1 MKSFLLSFFLGTGM
15 LLAQQAQDSLQTEIQ
30 LKGVTVAA
38 LSATDQT
45 PMAFSDVTKEELA
58 SRNLG
63 ADLPILLNFLPG
75 VVTTSDAGAGVGYTG
90 IRVRGSDATRV
101 NVTINGIP
109 YNDSESQGTFWVD
122 LPDFSSSVES
132 LQLQRG
138 VGTST
143 NGSGAFGASLNITT
157 EAVSDKAYAQLA
169 HSFGS
174 FATQKHTL
182 KFSTGLLDNRFEL
195 SGRLS
200 KIDSDGYIDRAS
212 SDLKSYFL
220 QAVYQEGKTQL
231 KALAFGG
238 HERTYQ
244 SWFGID
250 PITLKENRTYNPA
263 GENYDAE
270 GNLLGFYEDQVDN
283 YDQDH
288 FQLHW
293 NQQLNIYWSM
303 GLGLNYTYGRGYYQE
318 LNDLWFDQNV
328 GFSGTTDPTYLDL
341 PNMGAEATENITQKW
356 LDNDFYVANLNAR
369 YQKGSNTLDLGAYHS
384 KYVGDHFEVLV
395 WADQTGGA
403 LPGHRFYE
411 NQGVK
416 KDTNLFGK
424 LTHAVGDNLVVFTD
438 LQYRWV
444 DYVANGVQAGPEPIG
459 IDRNYGFFNP
469 KFGLTYNL
477 NNEDQAYM
485 SVARAHREPNRTDFE
500 NGNPVPESLTDYELG
515 WRHKS
520 EFLKFGANVYYM
532 DYKDQLV
539 LTGAVDEVGAPIR
552 ENSGSSYR
560 LGLELDSDWQLSAKW
575 GWNANLTLSE
585 NRNRDFVFERDGQ
598 LQDLGNTNLSYSPN
612 VVGASQW
619 VFSPNDALSLSLFSK
634 YVGEQFM
641 GNIDANLSKLPSHT
655 THDISIQYQLNPSWC
670 KSLTL
675 QLLLNN
681 VLDATYVSNGY
692 FYTYDDSWSNP
703 GMVQTIEGV
712 GYYPQA
718 GFHFLAGMNI
728 RF

>member
-1 MKSFLLSFFLGTGM
+1 MLSFLFGTGV

-38 LSATDQT
+38 LSVTDQT
-45 PMAFSDVTKEELA
+45 PMTFSDVSKEDLA

-157 EAVSDKAYAQLA
+157 DAVSKDAYAQLA

-220 QAVYQEGKTQL
+220 QAVYQEGETQL

-250 PITLKENRTYNPA
+250 PDTLRRNRTFNPA
-263 GENYDAE
+263 GENYDDE
-270 GNLLGFYEDQVDN
+270 GNLLGFYENQVDN

-288 FQLHW
+288 YQLHW
-293 NQQLNIYWSM
+293 NQQLNTYWSM

-328 GFSGTTDPTYLDL
+328 GFSGKTEPSYLNLPDL
-341 PNMGAEATENITQKW
+341 NAQATENITQKW
-356 LDNDFYVANLNAR
+356 LDNDFYVASLNTR

-384 KYVGDHFEVLV
+384 KYVGDHFGVLV
-395 WADQTGGA
+395 WAVQTGGA
-403 LPGHRFYE
+403 MPGHRFYE

-416 KDTNLFGK
+416 KDTNIFGK

-444 DYVANGVQAGPEPIG
+444 DYVASGLQAGPEPIS

-469 KFGLTYNL
+469 KFGFTFNL
-477 NNEDQAYM
+477 NKEDRAYF
-485 SVARAHREPNRTDFE
+485 SIARAHREPNRTDFE

-515 WRHKS
+515 WRHNS
-520 EFLKFGANVYYM
+520 AYLKFGVNVYYM

-539 LTGAVDEVGAPIR
+539 LTGAVDEVGASIR

-560 LGLELDSDWQLSAKW
+560 LGLELDADWQLRPQFRWK
-575 GWNANLTLSE
+575 ANLTLSE
-585 NRNRDFVFERDGQ
+585 NKNRDFVFERDGQ

-619 VFSPNDALSLSLFSK
+619 IFSPSDAFSISLFSK
-634 YVGEQFM
+634 YVGEQHM
-641 GNIDANLSKLPSHT
+641 GNIDADLSKLPAYFT
-655 THDISIQYQLNPSWC
+655 QDLSITYDFAPSWC
-670 KSLTL
+670 QSLTL

-681 VLDATYVSNGY
+681 VLDESYVSNGY
-692 FYTYDDSWSNP
+692 FYTYDDTWSNP
-703 GMVQTIEGV
+703 SAVQTIEGV

-718 GFHFLAGMNI
+718 GFHFLTGVTV

>member
-1 MKSFLLSFFLGTGM
+1 MKTYMLSFLFGTGV

-38 LSATDQT
+38 LSVTDQT
-45 PMAFSDVTKEELA
+45 PMAFSDVSKEDLA

-157 EAVSDKAYAQLA
+157 DAVSKDAYAQLA

-220 QAVYQEGKTQL
+220 QAVYQQGKTQL

-250 PITLKENRTYNPA
+250 PDTLRRNRTYNPA
-263 GENYDAE
+263 GENYDDE
-270 GNLLGFYEDQVDN
+270 GNLLGFYENQVDN

-288 FQLHW
+288 YQLHW
-293 NQQLNIYWSM
+293 NQQFNTYWSM

-328 GFSGTTDPTYLDL
+328 GFSGKTEPSYLNL
-341 PNMGAEATENITQKW
+341 PELNAHATENITQKW
-356 LDNDFYVANLNAR
+356 LDNDFYVASLNTR

-384 KYVGDHFEVLV
+384 KYVGDHFGVLV
-395 WADQTGGA
+395 WAVQTGGA
-403 LPGHRFYE
+403 MPGHRFYE

-416 KDTNLFGK
+416 KDTNIFGK

-444 DYVANGVQAGPEPIG
+444 DYVTSGMQAGPEPIS

-469 KFGLTYNL
+469 KLGFTYNL
-477 NNEDQAYM
+477 NKEDRAYL

-515 WRHKS
+515 WRHNS
-520 EFLKFGANVYYM
+520 AYLKFGANVYYM

-560 LGLELDSDWQLSAKW
+560 LGLELDADWQLRPQLRWK
-575 GWNANLTLSE
+575 ANLTLSE

-612 VVGASQW
+612 IVGASQW
-619 VFSPNDALSLSLFSK
+619 IFSPSDTFSISLFSK
-634 YVGEQFM
+634 YVGEQHM
-641 GNIDANLSKLPSHT
+641 GNIDADLSKLPAYFT
-655 THDISIQYQLNPSWC
+655 QDLSITYDFAPSWC
-670 KSLTL
+670 QSLTL

-681 VLDATYVSNGY
+681 VLDESYVSNGY
-692 FYTYDDSWSNP
+692 FYTYDDTWSNP
-703 GMVQTIEGV
+703 NAVQTIEGV

-718 GFHFLAGMNI
+718 GFHFLTGVTV

>member
-1 MKSFLLSFFLGTGM
+1 MKTYMLSFLFGTGV

-38 LSATDQT
+38 LSVTDQT
-45 PMAFSDVTKEELA
+45 PMAFSDVSKEDLA

-157 EAVSDKAYAQLA
+157 DAVSKDAYAQLA

-250 PITLKENRTYNPA
+250 PDTLRRNRTYNPA
-263 GENYDAE
+263 GENYDDE
-270 GNLLGFYEDQVDN
+270 GNLLGFYENQVDN

-288 FQLHW
+288 YQLHW
-293 NQQLNIYWSM
+293 NQQFNTYWSM

-328 GFSGTTDPTYLDL
+328 GFSGKTEPSYLNL
-341 PNMGAEATENITQKW
+341 PELNAHATENITQKW
-356 LDNDFYVANLNAR
+356 LDNDFYVASLNTR

-384 KYVGDHFEVLV
+384 KYVGDHFGVLV
-395 WADQTGGA
+395 WAVQTGGA
-403 LPGHRFYE
+403 MPGHRFYE

-416 KDTNLFGK
+416 KDTNIFGK

-444 DYVANGVQAGPEPIG
+444 DYVTSGMQAGPEPIS

-469 KFGLTYNL
+469 KLGFTYNL
-477 NNEDQAYM
+477 NKEDRAYL

-515 WRHKS
+515 WRHNS
-520 EFLKFGANVYYM
+520 AYLKFGANVYYM

-560 LGLELDSDWQLSAKW
+560 LGLELDADWQLRPQLRWK
-575 GWNANLTLSE
+575 ANLTLSE

-598 LQDLGNTNLSYSPN
+598 LQDLGYTNLSYSPN
-612 VVGASQW
+612 IVGASQW
-619 VFSPNDALSLSLFSK
+619 IFSPSDTFSISLFSK
-634 YVGEQFM
+634 YVGEQHM
-641 GNIDANLSKLPSHT
+641 GNIDADLSKLPAYFT
-655 THDISIQYQLNPSWC
+655 QDLSITYDFAPSWC
-670 KSLTL
+670 QSLTL

-681 VLDATYVSNGY
+681 VLDESYVSNGY
-692 FYTYDDSWSNP
+692 FYTYDDTWSNP
-703 GMVQTIEGV
+703 NAVQTIEGV

-718 GFHFLAGMNI
+718 GFHFLTGVTV

>member
-1 MKSFLLSFFLGTGM
+1 MKTYMLSFLFGTGV

-38 LSATDQT
+38 LSVTDQT
-45 PMAFSDVTKEELA
+45 PMAFSDVSKEDLA

-157 EAVSDKAYAQLA
+157 DAVSKDAYAQLA

-250 PITLKENRTYNPA
+250 PDTLRRNRTYNPA
-263 GENYDAE
+263 GENYDDE
-270 GNLLGFYEDQVDN
+270 GNLLGFYENQVDN

-288 FQLHW
+288 YQLHW
-293 NQQLNIYWSM
+293 NQQFNTYWSM

-328 GFSGTTDPTYLDL
+328 GFSGKTEPSYLNL
-341 PNMGAEATENITQKW
+341 PELNAHATENITQKW
-356 LDNDFYVANLNAR
+356 LDNDFYVASLNTR

-384 KYVGDHFEVLV
+384 KYVGDHFGVLV
-395 WADQTGGA
+395 WAVQTGGA
-403 LPGHRFYE
+403 MPGHRFYE

-416 KDTNLFGK
+416 KDTNIFGK

-444 DYVANGVQAGPEPIG
+444 DYVTSGMQAGPEPIS

-469 KFGLTYNL
+469 KLGFTYNL
-477 NNEDQAYM
+477 NKEDRAYL

-515 WRHKS
+515 WRHNS
-520 EFLKFGANVYYM
+520 AYLKFGANVYYM

-560 LGLELDSDWQLSAKW
+560 LGLELDADWQLRPQLRWK
-575 GWNANLTLSE
+575 ANLTLSE

-598 LQDLGNTNLSYSPN
+598 LQDLGYTNLSYSPN
-612 VVGASQW
+612 IVGASQW
-619 VFSPNDALSLSLFSK
+619 IFSPSDAFSISLFSK
-634 YVGEQFM
+634 YVGEQHM
-641 GNIDANLSKLPSHT
+641 GNIDADLSKLPAYFT
-655 THDISIQYQLNPSWC
+655 QDLSITYDFAPSWC
-670 KSLTL
+670 QSLTL

-681 VLDATYVSNGY
+681 VLDESYVSNGY
-692 FYTYDDSWSNP
+692 FYTYDDTWSNP
-703 GMVQTIEGV
+703 NAVQTIEGV

-718 GFHFLAGMNI
+718 GFHFLTGVTV

>member
-1 MKSFLLSFFLGTGM
+1 MLSFLFGTGV

-45 PMAFSDVTKEELA
+45 PMTFSDVSKEDLA

-157 EAVSDKAYAQLA
+157 DAVSKDAYAQLA

-220 QAVYQEGKTQL
+220 QAVYQEGETQL

-250 PITLKENRTYNPA
+250 PDTLRRNRTYNPA
-263 GENYDAE
+263 GENYDDE
-270 GNLLGFYEDQVDN
+270 GNLLGFYENQVDN

-288 FQLHW
+288 YQLHW
-293 NQQLNIYWSM
+293 NQQLNTYWSM

-328 GFSGTTDPTYLDL
+328 GFSGKTEPSYLNLPDL
-341 PNMGAEATENITQKW
+341 NAQATENITQKW
-356 LDNDFYVANLNAR
+356 LDNDFYVASLNTR

-384 KYVGDHFEVLV
+384 KYVGNHFGVLI
-395 WADQTGGA
+395 WAVQTGGA
-403 LPGHRFYE
+403 MPGHRFYE

-416 KDTNLFGK
+416 KDTNIFGK

-444 DYVANGVQAGPEPIG
+444 DYVASGLQAGPEPIS

-469 KFGLTYNL
+469 KFGFTFNL
-477 NNEDQAYM
+477 NKEDRAYF
-485 SVARAHREPNRTDFE
+485 SIARAHREPNRTDFE

-515 WRHKS
+515 WRHNS
-520 EFLKFGANVYYM
+520 AYLKFGVNVYYM

-539 LTGAVDEVGAPIR
+539 LTGAVDEVGASIR

-560 LGLELDSDWQLSAKW
+560 LGLELDADWQLRPQFRWK
-575 GWNANLTLSE
+575 ANLTLSE
-585 NRNRDFVFERDGQ
+585 NKNRDFVFERDGQ

-619 VFSPNDALSLSLFSK
+619 IFSPSDAFSISLFSK
-634 YVGEQFM
+634 YVGEQHM
-641 GNIDANLSKLPSHT
+641 GNIDADLSKLPAYFT
-655 THDISIQYQLNPSWC
+655 QDLSITYDFAPSWC
-670 KSLTL
+670 QSLTL

-681 VLDATYVSNGY
+681 VLDESYVSNGY
-692 FYTYDDSWSNP
+692 FYTYDDTWSNP
-703 GMVQTIEGV
+703 SAVQTIEGV

-718 GFHFLAGMNI
+718 GFHFLTGVTV

>member
-1 MKSFLLSFFLGTGM
+1 MKTYILSFLFGTGL

-45 PMAFSDVTKEELA
+45 PMAFSDVSKEDLA

-157 EAVSDKAYAQLA
+157 DAVSKDAYAQMA

-182 KFSTGLLDNRFEL
+182 KFSTGLLENRFEL

-250 PITLKENRTYNPA
+250 PNTLKENRTYNPA
-263 GENYDAE
+263 GENYDDE

-288 FQLHW
+288 YQLHW
-293 NQQLNIYWSM
+293 NQQLNLYWSM

-318 LNDLWFDQNV
+318 LNDLWYDQNV
-328 GFSGTTDPTYLDL
+328 GFSGKTEPSYLNLPDL
-341 PNMGAEATENITQKW
+341 NAQATENITQKW
-356 LDNDFYVANLNAR
+356 LDNDFYVASLNTR
-369 YQKGSNTLDLGAYHS
+369 YQKGRNTLDLGAYHS
-384 KYVGDHFEVLV
+384 KYVGDHFGVLV

-403 LPGHRFYE
+403 MPGHRFYE
-411 NQGVK
+411 NQGIK
-416 KDTNLFGK
+416 KDTNIFGK
-424 LTHAVGDNLVVFTD
+424 LTHAVGNNLVVFTD

-444 DYVANGVQAGPEPIG
+444 DYVASGLQAGPEPIN

-477 NNEDQAYM
+477 NKEDRAYL

-520 EFLKFGANVYYM
+520 ATLKFGANVYYM

-539 LTGAVDEVGAPIR
+539 LTGSVDEVGAPIR

-560 LGLELDSDWQLSAKW
+560 LGLELDADWQLSSQLRWK
-575 GWNANLTLSE
+575 ANLTFSE
-585 NRNRDFVFERDGQ
+585 NKNRDFVFERDGQ
-598 LQDLGNTNLSYSPN
+598 LQNLGNTNLSYSPN

-619 VFSPNDALSLSLFSK
+619 IFSPSDAFSVSLFSK
-634 YVGEQFM
+634 YVGEQYM
-641 GNIDANLSKLPSHT
+641 GNIDAALSKLPSYFT
-655 THDISIQYQLNPSWC
+655 QDLSITYDFAPSWC
-670 KSLTL
+670 QSLTL

-681 VLDATYVSNGY
+681 VLDESYVSNGY
-692 FYTYDDSWSNP
+692 FYTYDDTWSNP
-703 GMVQTIEGV
+703 NAVQTIEGV

-718 GFHFLAGMNI
+718 GFHFLTGVTV